1 MTRGV
6 VVQGMATFQAASI
19 QAENSVGKTVAQV
32 SQDIRSELIASK
44 GYSEIM
50 AP

>member
-1 MTRGV
+1 MLLSGAAGIIVTRGV

-32 SQDIRSELIASK
+32 SQDNSQ
-44 GYSEIM
+44 
-50 AP
+50 